1 MDGKADK
8 TRKPRGW
15 GCTRKWREKSAPE
28 TPCFPRSNGWLAGW
42 LAPKLFF
49 SRVSPSHPHLDEM
62 AREFVKRASRVLFL
76 LLSPP
81 RLPRLLE
88 QQQQQR
94 HRLKHSSVVA
104 TKQQQSVSYLCC
116 CVCCSALY
124 NGGRKVLR
132 SVSFPLCFGY
142 TPDGLIM

>member
-1 MDGKADK
+1 MERLIKHESHAVEAA
-8 TRKPRGW
+8 RGN
-15 GCTRKWREKSAPE
+15 GEKSPPQRRPVSHVAM
-28 TPCFPRSNGWLAGW
+28 AGW
-42 LAPKLFF
+42 LVPKLFF

-88 QQQQQR
+88 QQQQR

-104 TKQQQSVSYLCC
+104 TKQQQQSVSQLSLLLC
-116 CVCCSALY
+116 VLFCS
-124 NGGRKVLR
+124 V
-132 SVSFPLCFGY
+132 
-142 TPDGLIM
+142 

>member
-1 MDGKADK
+1 MERLIKHESHAVEAA
-8 TRKPRGW
+8 RGN
-15 GCTRKWREKSAPE
+15 GEKSPPQRRPVSHVAM
-28 TPCFPRSNGWLAGW
+28 AGW

-88 QQQQQR
+88 QQQR

-104 TKQQQSVSYLCC
+104 TKQQQQSVSYLCC

>member
-88 QQQQQR
+88 QQQQR